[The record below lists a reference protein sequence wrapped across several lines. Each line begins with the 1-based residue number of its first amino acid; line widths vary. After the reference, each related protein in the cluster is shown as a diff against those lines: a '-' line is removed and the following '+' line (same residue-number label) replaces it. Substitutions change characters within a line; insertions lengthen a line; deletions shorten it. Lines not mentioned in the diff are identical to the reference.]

1 MQVDGAER
9 LDPLLAADPAA
20 GQAGPGHR
28 DHLHVPGQLGRVL
41 LGADHHQHARASAR
55 CRLAIALFQGQNS
68 TLWGLVFAASIIAI
82 VPVIIVFL
90 VFQRYFVQGL
100 TSGAVK
106 G

>member
-1 MQVDGAER
+1 MGS
-9 LDPLLAADPAA
+9 
-20 GQAGPGHR
+20 H
-28 DHLHVPGQLGRVL
+28 
-41 LGADHHQHARASAR
+41 HHQHALAIAPSL
-55 CRLAIALFQGQNS
+55 LAIALFQGQNS
-68 TLWGLVFAASIIAI
+68 TLWGLVFAASMIAI

>member
-1 MQVDGAER
+1 MITNPD
-9 LDPLLAADPAA
+9 
-20 GQAGPGHR
+20 
-28 DHLHVPGQLGRVL
+28 
-41 LGADHHQHARASAR
+41 ARTLP
-55 CRLAIALFQGQNS
+55 LAIATFQGQNA
-68 TLWGLVFAASIIAI
+68 TQWGLVFAASLIAV